1 MLINK
6 EYEMLTSEKKTLTLA
21 DIDAQ
26 GAFELPSRET
36 LQLISVTV
44 TNVLNNLHIDIP
56 IQNNHVGVQICAA
69 VTALNSILVN
79 NPAANQPVAMLTC
92 NLNV

>member
-1 MLINK
+1 
-6 EYEMLTSEKKTLTLA
+6 MLTLEKKTLTLA

-26 GAFELPSRET
+26 SAFELPSRET

-92 NLNV
+92 TLNV